1 MRTIL
6 AAAIA
11 ITLLGSC
18 AARAQTGTAKPQS
31 GPGQTAKPASAQ
43 PTAAQPAAGQTSKPA
58 AAQPAPGQAAKPV
71 PGQKPTA
78 PAKPPAAQ
86 QVVPGPV
93 VATEP
98 GFTIGPEDVLGV
110 LVWRDQEMS
119 GDVTVRPD
127 GMITLPLVRDIKAA
141 GFTPEE
147 LAERIQTAVRE
158 WVTDASVTVVVRQM
172 NSRKAY
178 ITGEVAKPGAY
189 PLTSTM
195 TVMQLIAVAGGL
207 NEFADG
213 SKISIMRIEAGRTRA
228 LRFDYKNVANGT
240 KVAQNI
246 VLRPGDTV
254 VVPER

>member
-18 AARAQTGTAKPQS
+18 AARAQTGTAKP
-31 GPGQTAKPASAQ
+31 T
-43 PTAAQPAAGQTSKPA
+43 
-58 AAQPAPGQAAKPV
+58 AAQPAPGQTAQPAPGQPAQAGQKPPATAQPTTAQK
-71 PGQKPTA
+71 PGQKPAA
-78 PAKPPAAQ
+78 PATPAAAQ

-93 VATEP
+93 VAVEP
-98 GFTIGPEDVLGV
+98 GFTIGPEDVLGI

-119 GDVTVRPD
+119 GDVAVRPD

-172 NSRKAY
+172 NSRKAF

-213 SKISIMRIEAGRTRA
+213 SKISIMRVEAGRTRA
-228 LRFDYKNVANGT
+228 LPFDYKNVANGR

-246 VLRPGDTV
+246 VLRPGDTI